1 MHHKQDQV
9 RAPWTFEKD
18 KGGVSKDISVSDEK
32 ASRVKADRATVLL
45 QNDAYEEQKSC
56 SDSTSKQGAFHGSNS
71 EVEGKLIVK
80 PELASFDRSNIY
92 ELEFMVYGYIRGTKG
107 IVGLE
112 LLSLENDKWSFAM
125 FYNQDFD
132 CPIQSSHI
140 IEGIKCSITTQ
151 RDGPWN
157 YLPD

>member
-1 MHHKQDQV
+1 M

-18 KGGVSKDISVSDEK
+18 KGGVSKDISLSDEK
-32 ASRVKADRATVLL
+32 ASRVKTDRATVLL

-56 SDSTSKQGAFHGSNS
+56 SDSTPKQGTFHGSNS

-80 PELASFDRSNIY
+80 PELAGFDRSNIY
-92 ELEFMVYGYIRGTKG
+92 ELEFMVYGYIRRTKG

-112 LLSLENDKWSFAM
+112 LLSLESDTWSFAM

-132 CPIQSSHI
+132 WIKSSHI